1 MADADATQGRLSS
14 EWDTPYAIGDTVAGN
29 YLIEGLAGKGG
40 MGFVYRTRDLKLGR
54 TVALKFLPSEVSAS
68 DRVKQRFLTE
78 ALLAAALDHPN
89 IGSIYGI
96 DVSVE
101 GRTFIVMA
109 YYDEP
114 SLAGRIHL

>member
-1 MADADATQGRLSS
+1 LRATT
-14 EWDTPYAIGDTVAGN
+14 WF
-29 YLIEGLAGKGG
+29 EGLAGKGG

-68 DRVKQRFLTE
+68 DREKQRFLTE
-78 ALLAAALDHPN
+78 ARLAAALDHPN

-109 YYDEP
+109 YY
-114 SLAGRIHL
+114 GRWRWPRYSMSPNRWRED